1 MNALTTDL
9 FRQLAEIHEGRCL
22 SIYMPTHRAGQE
34 VLRRQDH
41 LVLKNVQ
48 KEVAKVLESRGYDR
62 VSIADFL
69 LPIKIMIEDLD
80 FWKYRSEGLAI
91 LLAPGQK
98 YVFDLPKPVGPFH
111 VLAHEYYLRPLI
123 PMLENQPHY
132 HFLSLQ
138 LHQVKLYEG
147 KGSTLSE
154 VSIPHLP
161 QQMEEVVGVDFEES
175 SLSFHRQKM
184 GGNPYTVYHGKGEW
198 QEDHK
203 SEILAFCRSIDDAIL
218 SFLEQDGLPLFMAT
232 TPELFSI
239 YKEANHYRNL
249 YPEPINRDG
258 LPSSLAPV
266 RQEIERALSVD
277 FKRKMAKKAGLIRQF
292 QSTDR
297 VSTSWNELVQGAVS
311 GRVEALFL
319 EADRETWGVFEKS
332 KGEVR
337 IHAESNLGNTSLMNL
352 AAIQVF
358 LQGGEVF
365 EAPLNEMPLPGYQA
379 NALFRY

>member
-1 MNALTTDL
+1 
-9 FRQLAEIHEGRCL
+9 
-22 SIYMPTHRAGQE
+22 
-34 VLRRQDH
+34 
-41 LVLKNVQ
+41 
-48 KEVAKVLESRGYDR
+48 
-62 VSIADFL
+62 
-69 LPIKIMIEDLD
+69 
-80 FWKYRSEGLAI
+80 
-91 LLAPGQK
+91 
-98 YVFDLPKPVGPFH
+98 
-111 VLAHEYYLRPLI
+111 
-123 PMLENQPHY
+123 
-132 HFLSLQ
+132 
-138 LHQVKLYEG
+138 
-147 KGSTLSE
+147 
-154 VSIPHLP
+154 
-161 QQMEEVVGVDFEES
+161 
-175 SLSFHRQKM
+175 
-184 GGNPYTVYHGKGEW
+184 
-198 QEDHK
+198 
-203 SEILAFCRSIDDAIL
+203 
-218 SFLEQDGLPLFMAT
+218 
-232 TPELFSI
+232 
-239 YKEANHYRNL
+239 HYRNL

-311 GRVEALFL
+311 GRVESLFL